1 MAISQMKKMS
11 IVFAKDKLDA
21 VLLTLQRLENLQV
34 REMAQMENW
43 QEVFERS
50 EVHLPAIYQADQK
63 KGKRLEGEEALH
75 YLSQR
80 QQHLETTIDKLR
92 SFIPKESFLSA
103 LRKEA
108 SSLSFEELENY
119 GRDKRA
125 EQVIAQVNQKMSRLH
140 VLEGQISENEADIV
154 SLSKWKDLE
163 ITPKELK
170 TFDFV
175 SGAVGTLPKTLDDG
189 LYRQLRKNPHVQC
202 QEIFNSETEYGLL
215 IFFDKKAEL
224 HLEEAYH
231 FKPFEYE
238 RSVLPA
244 QAIEQMQSD
253 VEEWSKERQQLLEEL
268 QHSQKELEGLEAETD
283 YLLNLYSRQEAKKK
297 LASTEH
303 LVALEG
309 WVEKDQAALLQTE
322 LTQEFGDS
330 IYLQEVDVEESDLE
344 KVPIKLR
351 NHPLIEP
358 FELVTEMYA
367 LPKYYEKDPTPILA
381 PFYFTFFGMMV
392 ADLGYGLLLFT
403 VTFLV
408 LRYFHLSKGT
418 ARFAKFLNILGVS
431 VSLWGLIYGS
441 FFGYTLPV
449 VLISTTTDVMTIL
462 ALSVAFGF
470 MTVVVGLLLGGFQ
483 KVRMKKYAEAYHS
496 GFAWC
501 LILTGILLL
510 ALGMML
516 PQLSA
521 LTAVGAV
528 LAVVNAIGVVIASV
542 IEAKSLAGIGS
553 GLFNLYNI
561 SSYVGDLVSFT
572 RLMALGLSGA
582 SIGSAFNLIV
592 GLFPP
597 LGRFTVGLLIFVLL
611 HAINI
616 FLSLLSGY
624 VHGARLI
631 FVEFFGKFYDGG
643 GEAFKP
649 LKPAEKYIK
658 ITKTHLEDK

>member
-1 MAISQMKKMS
+1 MAISQMKKIS

-50 EVHLPAIYQADQK
+50 EVHLPAIYQADED

-92 SFIPKESFLSA
+92 PFIPKESFLTA

-119 GRDKRA
+119 GRDKGA

-140 VLEGQISENEADIV
+140 VLEGQISENEADIA

-175 SGAVGTLPKTLDDG
+175 SAAVGTLPKTLDDG
-189 LYRQLRKNPHVQC
+189 PYRQLRENPHVQC
-202 QEIFNSETEYGLL
+202 QEIFNSEAEYGLL
-215 IFFDKKAEL
+215 IFFDKKADL
-224 HLEEAYH
+224 HLEEDYH

-253 VEEWSKERQQLLEEL
+253 VGEWSKERQRLLEEL
-268 QHSQKELEGLEAETD
+268 QHSQKELEDLEAETD

-351 NHPLIEP
+351 NHPLVEP

-392 ADLGYGLLLFT
+392 ADLGYGLLLFIA
-403 VTFLV
+403 TFLL

-470 MTVVVGLLLGGFQ
+470 ITVVVGLLLGGFQ

-501 LILTGILLL
+501 LILIGILLL

-528 LAVVNAIGVVIASV
+528 LAVVNAAGVVIASV
-542 IEAKSLAGIGS
+542 IEAKSLSGIGS

>member
-1 MAISQMKKMS
+1 MAISQMKKIS

-34 REMAQMENW
+34 REIAQMENW

-50 EVHLPAIYQADQK
+50 EVQLPAIYQADQE

-92 SFIPKESFLSA
+92 SFIPKESFLTV

-108 SSLSFEELENY
+108 SSLSFEELEHY
-119 GRDKRA
+119 GKDQQA
-125 EQVIAQVNQKMSRLH
+125 EQVIDQVNQRISRLH
-140 VLEGQISENEADIV
+140 VLDGQIAENETDIAG
-154 SLSKWKDLE
+154 LSKWKDLE
-163 ITPKELK
+163 ITPKELQK
-170 TFDFV
+170 FDFMTA
-175 SGAVGTLPKTLDDG
+175 AVGTIPKTIDDNP
-189 LYRQLRKNPHVQC
+189 YRELRENPDVQC

-215 IFFDKKAEL
+215 IFFDKKADL
-224 HLEEAYH
+224 HLEDYH

-244 QAIEQMQSD
+244 QAIEQMQRD

-297 LASTEH
+297 LVSTEH

-309 WVEKDQAALLQTE
+309 WVEKDQVARLQAE
-322 LTQEFGDS
+322 LTQEFGDI

-470 MTVVVGLLLGGFQ
+470 ITVVVGLLLGGFQ

-501 LILTGILLL
+501 LILIGILLL

-521 LTAVGAV
+521 LMTVGAA

>member
-1 MAISQMKKMS
+1 MAISQMKKIS
-11 IVFAKDKLDA
+11 IVFAKEKLDA
-21 VLLTLQRLENLQV
+21 VLLTLQRLENLQI

-50 EVHLPAIYQADQK
+50 QVHLPAIYQADEEQ
-63 KGKRLEGEEALH
+63 GKRLEGEEVLH

-80 QQHLETTIDKLR
+80 QQQLETTIDRLR
-92 SFIPKESFLSA
+92 SFIPKDSFLTG

-108 SSLSFEELENY
+108 SSLSFEELEQY
-119 GRDKRA
+119 GKDREN
-125 EQVIAQVNQKMSRLH
+125 EQIIAQVNQKISRLH
-140 VLEGQISENEADIV
+140 VLEGQIAESETEIARLD
-154 SLSKWKDLE
+154 KWKNLE
-163 ITPKELK
+163 VTPQELK

-175 SGAVGTLPKTLDDG
+175 TAAVGTLPKTTDDG
-189 LYRQLRKNPHVQC
+189 LYRQLRENPHVQC
-202 QEIFNSETEYGLL
+202 QEVFNSEAEYGLL
-215 IFFDKKAEL
+215 IFFDKKADL
-224 HLEEAYH
+224 HLEDYH

-238 RSVLPA
+238 GAVLPA
-244 QAIEQMQSD
+244 QTIEQLQND
-253 VEEWSKERQQLLEEL
+253 VKKWSEERQQLLEDL
-268 QHSQKELEGLEAETD
+268 QHSQKDLEYLEAKTD
-283 YLLNLYSRQEAKKK
+283 SLLNLYSRQEAKKK

-309 WVEKDQAALLQTE
+309 WVETNQVTLLRAE
-322 LTQEFGDS
+322 LTQEFGSS
-330 IYLQEVDVEESDLE
+330 IYLQELDVEEKDWE
-344 KVPIKLR
+344 KVPIKLH
-351 NHPLIEP
+351 NNPIVEP

-403 VTFLV
+403 ATFLA
-408 LRYFHLSKGT
+408 LRYFHLSRGT
-418 ARFAKFLNILGVS
+418 TRFAKFLNILGVA
-431 VSLWGLIYGS
+431 VSLWGLVYGS
-441 FFGYTLPV
+441 FFGYTLPI

-462 ALSVAFGF
+462 GLSVAFGF
-470 MTVVVGLLLGGFQ
+470 VTVVVGLLLGGFQ

-501 LILTGILLL
+501 FILIGILLL

-516 PQLSA
+516 PHLA
-521 LTAVGAV
+521 VLTTVGAV
-528 LAVVNAIGVVIASV
+528 LAIVNAIGIIIAS
-542 IEAKSLAGIGS
+542 IAEAKSLAGIGS

-643 GEAFKP
+643 GEAFRP

>member
-1 MAISQMKKMS
+1 MAISQMKKIS
-11 IVFAKDKLDA
+11 IVFAKEKLDA
-21 VLLTLQRLENLQV
+21 VLLTLQRLENLQI

-50 EVHLPAIYQADQK
+50 EVHLPAIYQADEEQ
-63 KGKRLEGEEALH
+63 GKRLEGEEALH

-80 QQHLETTIDKLR
+80 QQQLETTIDRLR
-92 SFIPKESFLSA
+92 SFIPKDSFLTG

-108 SSLSFEELENY
+108 SSLSFEELEQY
-119 GRDKRA
+119 GKDREK
-125 EQVIAQVNQKMSRLH
+125 EQIIAQVNQKISRLH
-140 VLEGQISENEADIV
+140 VLERQIAESETEIARLD
-154 SLSKWKDLE
+154 KWKNLE
-163 ITPKELK
+163 VTPQELK

-175 SGAVGTLPKTLDDG
+175 TAAVGTLPKTTDDG
-189 LYRQLRKNPHVQC
+189 LYRQLRENPHVQC
-202 QEIFNSETEYGLL
+202 QEVFNSEAEYGLL
-215 IFFDKKAEL
+215 IFFDKKADL
-224 HLEEAYH
+224 HLEDYH
-231 FKPFEYE
+231 FKPFKYE
-238 RSVLPA
+238 GTTLPA
-244 QAIEQMQSD
+244 QTIEQLQNN
-253 VEEWSKERQQLLEEL
+253 VKKWSEERQQLLGDL
-268 QHSQKELEGLEAETD
+268 QHSQKDLEYLEAKTD
-283 YLLNLYSRQEAKKK
+283 SLLNLYSRQEAKKK

-309 WVEKDQAALLQTE
+309 WVETNQVTLLRAE
-322 LTQEFGDS
+322 LTQEFGSS
-330 IYLQEVDVEESDLE
+330 IYLQELDVEEKDWE
-344 KVPIKLR
+344 KVPIKLH
-351 NHPLIEP
+351 NNPIVEP

-403 VTFLV
+403 ATFLA
-408 LRYFHLSKGT
+408 LRYFHLSKGAT
-418 ARFAKFLNILGVS
+418 RFAKFLNILGVA
-431 VSLWGLIYGS
+431 VSLWGLVYGS
-441 FFGYTLPV
+441 FFGYTLPI

-462 ALSVAFGF
+462 GLSVAFGF
-470 MTVVVGLLLGGFQ
+470 VTVVVGLLLGGFQ

-501 LILTGILLL
+501 LILIGILLL

-516 PQLSA
+516 PHLA
-521 LTAVGAV
+521 VLTTVGAV
-528 LAVVNAIGVVIASV
+528 LAIVNAVGIIIAS
-542 IEAKSLAGIGS
+542 IAEAKSLAGIGS

-643 GEAFKP
+643 GEAFRP

>member
-1 MAISQMKKMS
+1 MAISQMKKIS
-11 IVFAKDKLDA
+11 IVFAKEKLDA
-21 VLLTLQRLENLQV
+21 VLLTLQRLENLQI
-34 REMAQMENW
+34 REIAQIENW

-50 EVHLPAIYQADQK
+50 EVHLPAIYQADEEQ
-63 KGKRLEGEEALH
+63 GKRLEGEEALH

-80 QQHLETTIDKLR
+80 QQQLETTIDRLR
-92 SFIPKESFLSA
+92 SFIPKDSFLIG

-108 SSLSFEELENY
+108 SSLSFEELEQY
-119 GRDKRA
+119 GKDREN
-125 EQVIAQVNQKMSRLH
+125 EQVIAQVNQKISRLH
-140 VLEGQISENEADIV
+140 VLERQIAEGKTEITRLD
-154 SLSKWKDLE
+154 KWKNLE
-163 ITPKELK
+163 VTPRELK

-175 SGAVGTLPKTLDDG
+175 TAAVGTLPKTTDDG
-189 LYRQLRKNPHVQC
+189 LYRQLRENPRVQC
-202 QEIFNSETEYGLL
+202 QEVFNSEAEYGLL
-215 IFFDKKAEL
+215 IFFDKKADL
-224 HLEEAYH
+224 HLEDYH

-238 RSVLPA
+238 GAVLPA
-244 QAIEQMQSD
+244 QTIEQLQND
-253 VEEWSKERQQLLEEL
+253 VKKWSEERQQLLEDL
-268 QHSQKELEGLEAETD
+268 QHSQKDLEYLEAKTD
-283 YLLNLYSRQEAKKK
+283 SLLNLYSRQEAKKK

-309 WVEKDQAALLQTE
+309 WVETNQVTLLRAE
-322 LTQEFGDS
+322 LTQEFGSS
-330 IYLQEVDVEESDLE
+330 IYLQELDVEEKDWE
-344 KVPIKLR
+344 KVPIKLH
-351 NHPLIEP
+351 NNPIVEP

-392 ADLGYGLLLFT
+392 ADLGYGLLLFAA
-403 VTFLV
+403 TFLV
-408 LRYFHLSKGT
+408 LKYFHLSKGAT
-418 ARFAKFLNILGVS
+418 RFAKFLNILGVA
-431 VSLWGLIYGS
+431 VSLWGLVYGS
-441 FFGYTLPV
+441 FFGYTLPI

-462 ALSVAFGF
+462 GLSVAFGF
-470 MTVVVGLLLGGFQ
+470 VTVVVGLLLGGFQ

-501 LILTGILLL
+501 LILIGILLL

-572 RLMALGLSGA
+572 RLMALGLSGV

-643 GEAFKP
+643 SEAFKP